1 MFINSSRQEIIFKIV
16 YYGPG
21 LSGKTANLLYIYKQ
35 INPALRSDLITL
47 KTKEDRTLFFDFL
60 QLEVGKIQGKQP
72 RFNIYT
78 TPGQIQYDSSR
89 RIVLSGADGI
99 VFVADSQRERLSD
112 NLQSMAE
119 LEECLIKFGESLAS
133 FPWVLQYNKRD
144 LPDILQ
150 VKVLEETLN
159 FCHAPS
165 FTSIATIGEG
175 VFEALRACIHQ
186 MIKYFRVSSPTETVL
201 TQK

>member
-1 MFINSSRQEIIFKIV
+1 MFINPSRQEIIFKIV

-21 LSGKTANLLYIYKQ
+21 LGGKTANLLYIYEH
-35 INPALRSDLITL
+35 INPALRSELITL

-60 QLEVGKIQGKQP
+60 QLEVGKIKGRQP

-89 RIVLSGADGI
+89 KIVLSGADGI
-99 VFVADSQRERLSD
+99 VFVADSQRDRLSD

-119 LEECLIKFGESLAS
+119 LEEYLIENGLSLAK

-144 LPDILQ
+144 LHDILSVQ
-150 VKVLEETLN
+150 VMEEKLN
-159 FCHAPS
+159 FCRIPHFES
-165 FTSIATIGEG
+165 VATRGEG
-175 VFEALRACIHQ
+175 TFETLKACIYQ
-186 MIKYFRVSSPTETVL
+186 IVNYFGARSLTESATV
-201 TQK
+201 